1 MLKEQLKRTRQ
12 PNLSYFA
19 FTATPKHKTLRV
31 FDEPGPDGKS
41 PFHLYSMRQAIDEGF
56 ILDVLEYYTCYK
68 RYYKLIQKAED
79 DPELPKRKAVRALA
93 RFVEFHDYEISQK
106 VEVIVEH
113 FRTHTRHKIGGR
125 AKAMV
130 VTNSREHAVRY
141 KLGFDRYL
149 KEKGYTDIKSL
160 VAFSGEITLKEFGD
174 KKFTEVNMNRG
185 IKESE
190 LPGKF
195 ASEEYRVLLVAE
207 KYQTGFDQPL
217 LHTMYVDKRLAGIQA
232 VQTLSRLNRTANGK
246 TDTFVL
252 DFVNEPEEIYKAF
265 KPYYEITEKGEDVDP
280 QHLNT
285 LTHTL
290 ENWKVFTT
298 TEVNEWCEIWFRN
311 RMAPTGGEH
320 KRLNAL
326 LDLAVERF
334 KELAEED
341 GTLFKSQLISFRNL
355 YSFLSQVI
363 PYQDSDHEKLYT
375 YARFLLTKLPVDK
388 DTRRV
393 QIDDEVE
400 LKYYRLQKISE
411 GSIDLKAGEAE
422 PLKGPTDVGTGRP
435 DEEVQL
441 STLVDKLNER
451 FGTEFK
457 PADQLFFE
465 QVRETAIANEQLRQA
480 GIANSIENFE
490 PVFNR
495 QLENLFLERMEGN
508 EEIFVRLMN
517 DEAFRNVAA
526 SHLMRAVYNQ
536 IRHVVSA
543 PVSGVE

>member
-1 MLKEQLKRTRQ
+1 
-12 PNLSYFA
+12 
-19 FTATPKHKTLRV
+19 
-31 FDEPGPDGKS
+31 
-41 PFHLYSMRQAIDEGF
+41 
-56 ILDVLEYYTCYK
+56 
-68 RYYKLIQKAED
+68 LIQNAEGN
-79 DPELPKRKAVRALA
+79 PELPRRKAVRALA
-93 RFVEFHDYEISQK
+93 RFVEFHEYEIAQK

-149 KEKGYTDIKSL
+149 KEKGYSDIKSL
-160 VAFSGEITLKEFGD
+160 VAFSGEIMLKEFGD
-174 KKFTEVNMNRG
+174 EKFTEVSMNCG
-185 IKESE
+185 IRESE
-190 LPGKF
+190 LPEKF

-232 VQTLSRLNRTANGK
+232 VQTLSRLNRTASGK

-252 DFVNEPEEIYKAF
+252 DFVNDPEEIYKAF

-280 QHLNT
+280 QHLN
-285 LTHTL
+285 LLAHTL

-298 TEVNEWCEIWFRN
+298 AEVNEWCEIWFRN

-320 KRLNAL
+320 KHLNAL
-326 LDLAVERF
+326 LDLAADRF
-334 KELAEED
+334 KELVEED
-341 GTLFKSQLISFRNL
+341 GLLFKSQLVSFRNL
-355 YSFLSQVI
+355 YSFVSQVI

-375 YARFLLTKLPVDK
+375 YARFLLTKLPMDN
-388 DTRRV
+388 DMRSV

-422 PLKGPTDVGTGRP
+422 PLKGPTDVGTGHP

-441 STLVDKLNER
+441 STLVEKLNER
-451 FGTEFK
+451 FGTEFTL
-457 PADQLFFE
+457 ADQLFFE
-465 QVRETAIANEQLRQA
+465 QVRETAVANEQLRQA
-480 GIANSIENFE
+480 VMANSIENFE

-517 DEAFRNVAA
+517 DEAFRTVAA
-526 SHLMRAVYNQ
+526 NHLLRAVYN
-536 IRHVVSA
+536 RVREAA
-543 PVSGVE
+543 PDDPLSLAIE